1 MWWQDS
7 VATQVNR
14 PVCTVLSACICGS
27 GLLALIEVLC
37 QHHSNIA
44 YGMFSQC
51 GVTYFHLSNTSD
63 ICVFLLS
70 FTARVFLYVF
80 LPSSE
85 KRKDSRRCPWNPSV
99 FAFWLKLPSCSF
111 SNTHLI
117 AKKCPPCFILF
128 PAKLLTHERDEDEW
142 SDVTPFTPAPIQIDK
157 LQLLIDPHQ
166 LCFRYFSFVSF
177 WHLMLFSNIHYS
189 PEFNRVA
196 DNG

>member
-1 MWWQDS
+1 MGCS
-7 VATQVNR
+7 VSVVWHTFISITHQTSAFLFF
-14 PVCTVLSACICGS
+14 LSR
-27 GLLALIEVLC
+27 LV
-37 QHHSNIA
+37 
-44 YGMFSQC
+44 F
-51 GVTYFHLSNTSD
+51 F
-63 ICVFLLS
+63 CVFSFLLLKKGRMEED
-70 FTARVFLYVF
+70 THETLV
-80 LPSSE
+80 
-85 KRKDSRRCPWNPSV
+85 C
-99 FAFWLKLPSCSF
+99 FAFWLKLPSFFF
-111 SNTHLI
+111 SNMHLI

-177 WHLMLFSNIHYS
+177 WHLMLFSNIHCS

>member
-63 ICVFLLS
+63 ICVFFS
-70 FTARVFLYVF
+70 FFHGSCFFCVCF
-80 LPSSE
+80 PSFFWKKGRME
-85 KRKDSRRCPWNPSV
+85 EDAHETLVC

-128 PAKLLTHERDEDEW
+128 PAKLLTHEGDADEW
-142 SDVTPFTPAPIQIDK
+142 SDVTPFTLAPIQIDK
-157 LQLLIDPHQ
+157 L
-166 LCFRYFSFVSF
+166 
-177 WHLMLFSNIHYS
+177 
-189 PEFNRVA
+189 
-196 DNG
+196 